1 VDKDKPLLIKK
12 AIFLVLS
19 GPSGTGKTTLRKIL
33 LKNFENVLFCVS
45 ATTRKI
51 RPHEVNGKD
60 YLFLNKETFEE
71 MISRDEFVEYEK
83 VHHNYYGTPRKQ
95 LQNALDNNILLIFDI
110 DVYGG
115 LKIKEQYNDALL
127 IYIKVKD
134 REVLKKRLISRG
146 ADDTAEI
153 EKRLSRMSL
162 EDKYSKDYDHIVF
175 NDDLN
180 NTIKEI
186 TEIILN
192 H

>member
-1 VDKDKPLLIKK
+1 MDKDKPLLIKK